1 MSDVE
6 QIEQVEV
13 EEVVAQQPVNTFED
27 SLKEVLR
34 NALIHDGLSR
44 GLKESVKTLTKGEAE
59 LVILVESVT
68 EESIKNLI
76 KGLAKSGEEAV
87 PIVYV
92 SDAKQ
97 LGEWAGLGKVDREG
111 NARKVVGAS
120 VVVIKNFG
128 VDSKAI
134 DVVLSQASE

>member
-6 QIEQVEV
+6 QVEI
-13 EEVVAQQPVNTFED
+13 EEVLAQQPVADFEEA
-27 SLKEVLR
+27 LKVVLR

-44 GLKESVKTLTKGEAE
+44 GLKESVKTLAKNEAE

-68 EESIKNLI
+68 EDSIKNLI
-76 KGLAKSGEEAV
+76 KGLAKGGEEPI

-97 LGEWAGLGKVDREG
+97 LGEWAGLSKVDREG

-128 VDSKAI
+128 VDTPSV
-134 DVVLSQASE
+134 DVVLSKAA